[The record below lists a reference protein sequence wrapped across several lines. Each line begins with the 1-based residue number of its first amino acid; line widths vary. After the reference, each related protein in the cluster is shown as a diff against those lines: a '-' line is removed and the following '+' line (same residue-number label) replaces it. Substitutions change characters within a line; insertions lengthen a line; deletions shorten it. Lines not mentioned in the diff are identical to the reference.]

1 MKKAPDDHLLV
12 LRVPSLR
19 TELASP
25 AMRRALAA
33 EALAMLLFVFFAAG
47 TAVMTGSALA
57 DRLAPARIL
66 VVAVAHAVAFGLAVA
81 AATAFSGGHV
91 NPAISVAAVMAGRM
105 PARRGAM
112 YVAAQLT
119 GAIAGA
125 MLLKMLVPGAI
136 ANGLGTHAV
145 GTRVTMEGALV
156 IEMIMTCALVV
167 TFFLTAS
174 SARRELRPL
183 VLGAFV
189 LLAHLFGAGLTDASM
204 NPARTFG
211 PALLSGAWANHWVYW
226 TGPLMGAAL
235 AAMVW
240 RWGRPWAAAPNEAWI
255 NGDESAHRLRRE
267 SR

>member
-1 MKKAPDDHLLV
+1 MKKALDDHLLV

-33 EALAMLLFVFFAAG
+33 EALGMLLFVFFAAG
-47 TAVMTGSALA
+47 TAVMTAGALA

-66 VVAVAHAVAFGLAVA
+66 LVAVAHALAFGLAVA

-91 NPAISVAAVMAGRM
+91 NPAISMAAVMAGRM

-112 YVAAQLT
+112 YVAAQV
-119 GAIAGA
+119 AGA
-125 MLLKMLVPGAI
+125 VAGALLLKMLVPSAI

-145 GTRVTMEGALV
+145 GARVTTEAAFV
-156 IEMIMTCALVV
+156 IEMIMTCALVF

-174 SARRELRPL
+174 SARRAMQPL

-189 LLAHLFGAGLTDASM
+189 LLAHLFGAGLTGASM

-211 PALLSGAWANHWVYW
+211 PALVTGAWANHWVYW
-226 TGPLMGAAL
+226 IGPLMGAAL
-235 AAMVW
+235 AAMIW
-240 RWGRPWAAAPNEAWI
+240 RWGGAWSAEPNEAWI
-255 NGDESAHRLRRE
+255 NGDESAHRHRRE

>member
-1 MKKAPDDHLLV
+1 MKKAPDDHVLV
-12 LRVPSLR
+12 LRMPSLR

-47 TAVMTGSALA
+47 TAVMITGVLA

-66 VVAVAHAVAFGLAVA
+66 VVAIAHAVAFGLAVA

-105 PARRGAM
+105 PAQRGLM
-112 YVAAQLT
+112 YVAAQLA
-119 GAIAGA
+119 GAVAGA

-136 ANGLGTHAV
+136 TSGLGSHAL
-145 GTRVTMEGALV
+145 GARVTTEAAVV
-156 IEMIMTCALVV
+156 IEMLMTCALVY
-167 TFFLTAS
+167 TFFLTAT

-189 LLAHLFGAGLTDASM
+189 LLAHLFGAGLTGASM

-211 PALLSGAWANHWVYW
+211 PALLTGAWASHWVYW
-226 TGPLMGAAL
+226 IGPLLGAAL
-235 AAMVW
+235 AAILW
-240 RWGRPWAAAPNEAWI
+240 RWAGARAADTDEAWT
-255 NGDESAHRLRRE
+255 NGNESTHRLGRE
-267 SR
+267 HR

>member
-1 MKKAPDDHLLV
+1 MKKALDDHLLV

-47 TAVMTGSALA
+47 TAVMTTGALA

-105 PARRGAM
+105 PARRGVM
-112 YVAAQLT
+112 YVAAQLA
-119 GAIAGA
+119 GAVAGA

-145 GTRVTMEGALV
+145 GARVTTEAALV
-156 IEMIMTCALVV
+156 IEMIMTGALVF
-167 TFFLTAS
+167 TFFLTATS
-174 SARRELRPL
+174 DRRELRPL

-189 LLAHLFGAGLTDASM
+189 LLAHLFGAGLTGASM

-211 PALLSGAWANHWVYW
+211 PALLTGAWAHHWVYW

-235 AAMVW
+235 AAMLW
-240 RWGRPWAAAPNEAWI
+240 RWGGAWAAETTEAWI